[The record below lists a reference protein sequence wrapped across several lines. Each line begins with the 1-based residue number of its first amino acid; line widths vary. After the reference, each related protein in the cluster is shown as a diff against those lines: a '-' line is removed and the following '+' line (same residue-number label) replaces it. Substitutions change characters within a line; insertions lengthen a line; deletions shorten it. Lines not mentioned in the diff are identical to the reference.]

1 MTHTETR
8 LKLQEHRR
16 RQPLGEDVGEL
27 GGQRDVEDTNISDSD
42 ALTDDKVEIN
52 LNMLGALMLY
62 DVVTVDQGC
71 PRQGVV

>member
-1 MTHTETR
+1 
-8 LKLQEHRR
+8 
-16 RQPLGEDVGEL
+16 
-27 GGQRDVEDTNISDSD
+27 VEDTNISDSD

-71 PRQGVV
+71 RATGGCVAPEATDRANKSRPRY